1 MVDALKR
8 NVQIHPHWPVY
19 RFLDDKGKVSD
30 FITCY
35 GALHT
40 AQSVAAWL
48 VDGLGLKPGDRVALV
63 YPPGVLLLAEASMSP
78 RQCCFDVLS
87 LEHPSGISCQEPWH
101 WTAHSQ
107 VLWPSWRVQ

>member
-1 MVDALKR
+1 MPVLSTGDEERLQQPGRNWVVDALKR

-40 AQSVAAWL
+40 AQNVAAWL

-63 YPPGVLLLAEASMSP
+63 YPPGVLLLTEASSP
-78 RQCCFDVLS
+78 ASML
-87 LEHPSGISCQEPWH
+87 L
-101 WTAHSQ
+101 
-107 VLWPSWRVQ
+107 